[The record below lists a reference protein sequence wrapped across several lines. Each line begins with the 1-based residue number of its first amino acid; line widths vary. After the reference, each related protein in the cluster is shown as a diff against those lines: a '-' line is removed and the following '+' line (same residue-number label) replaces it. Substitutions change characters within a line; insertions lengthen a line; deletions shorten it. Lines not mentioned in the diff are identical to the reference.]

1 MDKAQ
6 TTDLYYLM
14 KASLSRNS
22 YPGLPQH
29 CSLWSSVVRKGR
41 YLRFSICHFLSSFK
55 EISVETC
62 NTFNRVWKDEL
73 NSFGWKMV
81 LVAQMKSLLNS
92 WGKRSRTQLLLTDF
106 SDSTTQ
112 KLMKYVTLC
121 LHCPHLFLLATKS
134 HWSFETGA
142 SLKSLTYASHIF
154 SHQKGLG
161 APGPASKALLRSP
174 GSQDQY
180 LDAQVL
186 DVALLALAH
195 WTAWCVLLLLFSSSL
210 PFLCERT
217 KHHAPPKHH
226 AGQSTCIHQRSSF
239 LFSNH
244 TASSGVFHLLPGT
257 WAASRAQHS
266 CGNWGDSWN
275 ALLALQQHWLGWKHD
290 PEHGITHLRM
300 LCNKTTRNLLSFMAR
315 KKLWLRKMHWLPIFC
330 SWLLVSVSIYV
341 ILKAVNR
348 LWTLRHS
355 ALRKC
360 STAEKNG
367 ELC

>member
-6 TTDLYYLM
+6 NTDLYYLM
-14 KASLSRNS
+14 RASLSRNS

-81 LVAQMKSLLNS
+81 LVAQMNSLLNS
-92 WGKRSRTQLLLTDF
+92 WGKRRSRTQLLLTDF

-161 APGPASKALLRSP
+161 APGLASKALLRSP

-210 PFLCERT
+210 PVWEDKAPCTTQAPRRT
-217 KHHAPPKHH
+217 KHLHPPK
-226 AGQSTCIHQRSSF
+226 
-239 LFSNH
+239 
-244 TASSGVFHLLPGT
+244 VLLPLLKPHSLQWGVSLAPRNMGSLQSSAQLWQLRRFMECFTGPTTALAGLET
-257 WAASRAQHS
+257 WPRAWYHPS
-266 CGNWGDSWN
+266 ED
-275 ALLALQQHWLGWKHD
+275 
-290 PEHGITHLRM
+290 
-300 LCNKTTRNLLSFMAR
+300 
-315 KKLWLRKMHWLPIFC
+315 
-330 SWLLVSVSIYV
+330 
-341 ILKAVNR
+341 AVQ
-348 LWTLRHS
+348 
-355 ALRKC
+355 
-360 STAEKNG
+360 
-367 ELC
+367 